1 MTARNARFLTR
12 REAVGASLGLALS
25 LGLAAC
31 SGQQGTPQS
40 SGGSADQ
47 SGSDGEDKATTIK
60 VASLKGPTS
69 IGIASLMDKANKGE
83 TQNHYDFK
91 VASSP
96 DEVIPEV
103 AKGGF
108 DIALVPSNSAAVLY
122 NKTDAGVSVID
133 INTLGVLF
141 VVTANAD
148 IREFAD
154 LSGHTVY
161 LSGKGASPEYTM
173 RKLLDKAGIA
183 SSVTLEYK
191 SEHAEVVSMLMG
203 DESAIGI
210 LPQPFVTVATTK
222 NAKLKASIDL
232 TELWGRLNDDGS
244 KLVQGVTIVQRSFL
258 NEHPDAVQSFIR
270 EHADSVQAANTDPKA
285 VAPLVVSA
293 GILDSEEVVER
304 AIPGCHL
311 VCITGDEM
319 KAALHGYLQVLFD
332 ADAASVGGALPAD
345 DFYHV
350 G

>member
-1 MTARNARFLTR
+1 MTARDARFLTR

-31 SGQQGTPQS
+31 STQQGQSQS

-47 SGSDGEDKATTIK
+47 SGSDRKDEPVAIK

-133 INTLGVLF
+133 INTLGVLS

-154 LSGHTVY
+154 L
-161 LSGKGASPEYTM
+161 
-173 RKLLDKAGIA
+173 AG
-183 SSVTLEYK
+183 
-191 SEHAEVVSMLMG
+191 
-203 DESAIGI
+203 
-210 LPQPFVTVATTK
+210 
-222 NAKLKASIDL
+222 
-232 TELWGRLNDDGS
+232 
-244 KLVQGVTIVQRSFL
+244 
-258 NEHPDAVQSFIR
+258 QS
-270 EHADSVQAANTDPKA
+270 
-285 VAPLVVSA
+285 
-293 GILDSEEVVER
+293 
-304 AIPGCHL
+304 
-311 VCITGDEM
+311 
-319 KAALHGYLQVLFD
+319 
-332 ADAASVGGALPAD
+332 
-345 DFYHV
+345 
-350 G
+350 